1 MKGIY
6 RVLAKLLSGKTAPSM
21 TGFDRIITDLMGKW
35 GIPGGAV
42 ALAKNGRLVL
52 AQGYGLADVER
63 QEPVRPDS
71 LFRIASVSKP
81 ITAVAIFKLA
91 EEKQLDLEASAFH
104 ILDRP
109 ALPGITVN
117 SKIYDITIRQL
128 LLHSGGWD
136 SSQGFDPMFISDT
149 AASEVGAPEPTTS
162 ETIIRFMMGQ
172 PLDFDPGTRYAYS
185 NFGYCVLGRV
195 IEKVTGQ
202 TYSDYIR
209 NQLLRPIGIRQMR
222 IGGSLLEHRAEGEVR
237 YYDYAGAPLVQS
249 VFPNV
254 GGPVPWPYGGFHLE
268 AMDAHGGWIASAID
282 LVRFITALD
291 GSRPPAILKPE
302 SVSLMVSRPAPP
314 LWVEG
319 EYYHGMGW
327 LVRPMGGGTNWWY
340 GGLLPGTTAILVRT
354 YHGLAWAALFNSRPE
369 DWLRFHEELDF
380 ALWQAVSE
388 VAQWPGH
395 DLFG

>member
-1 MKGIY
+1 
-6 RVLAKLLSGKTAPSM
+6 V
-21 TGFDRIITDLMGKW
+21 
-35 GIPGGAV
+35 
-42 ALAKNGRLVL
+42 
-52 AQGYGLADVER
+52 
-63 QEPVRPDS
+63 
-71 LFRIASVSKP
+71 
-81 ITAVAIFKLA
+81 
-91 EEKQLDLEASAFH
+91 
-104 ILDRP
+104 
-109 ALPGITVN
+109 
-117 SKIYDITIRQL
+117 
-128 LLHSGGWD
+128 
-136 SSQGFDPMFISDT
+136 
-149 AASEVGAPEPTTS
+149 ASEVGAPEPATS

-209 NQLLRPIGIRQMR
+209 NQVLRPLGIRRMR
-222 IGGSLLEHRAEGEVR
+222 IGSSLLEHRAEGEVR

-291 GSRPPAILKPE
+291 GSKPPAILKPE
-302 SVSLMVSRPAPP
+302 SVSLMVSRPTPP

-380 ALWQAVSE
+380 ALWQAVSQ